1 MNIIKDRSNKK
12 SNLDWWNSLMVE
24 LNHYADHKWLAC
36 ADYLI
41 THHCATDNGT
51 KITQSLIAQ
60 VSGVDP
66 AELSKKLKEYREGQ
80 L

>member
-1 MNIIKDRSNKK
+1 MDIIDQKSNK
-12 SNLDWWNSLMVE
+12 DWWNKLMIE

-41 THHCATDNGT
+41 SHNCVTDNGT
-51 KITQSLIAQ
+51 KITQALIAE

-66 AELSKKLKEYREGQ
+66 AQLSNKLKEWRAR
-80 L
+80 